1 MMAQR
6 QIFVHRAKP
15 KETKIQNSIIW
26 DNGLS
31 QMARFSLIAM
41 LSLPDEWDYSVR
53 GMAVM
58 LKISKDTMGKY
69 LKELE
74 AGGYLKRAQ
83 AHGEAGRFSKTAY
96 LLTDTPGEFGEDVL
110 LEPCPN
116 LPDPVE
122 PDPKKSPQKKRT
134 EQKNGTEQ
142 NTPQSPPEGGAPSA
156 VKKKRSRRP
165 KAEPEWRP
173 EKFEGFWKAYPK
185 DDCRA
190 KAVEQWDALP
200 RDKEL
205 MDKHLGDE
213 DALLRE
219 IALGLKR
226 HLESRDWR
234 ENIGIPHAFRWLRDH
249 RWTEKVKQPQA
260 QPAPDP
266 AAPRQKK
273 CHTEIVNGEEVLVY
287 DS

>member
-1 MMAQR
+1 MTERPEGGYYAVIPAEVR
-6 QIFVHRAKP
+6 YDKGLKPNAKLLYGELTSLCN
-15 KETKIQNSIIW
+15 KSGYCWATNEYFAELY
-26 DNGLS
+26 GLS
-31 QMARFSLIAM
+31 TSTISRLI
-41 LSLPDEWDYSVR
+41 SQ
-53 GMAVM
+53 
-58 LKISKDTMGKY
+58 
-69 LKELE
+69 LE
-74 AGGYLKRAQ
+74 AKGYIRCEMAATSKGSERRIYAGAFVVSRGGIDEK
-83 AHGEAGRFSKTAY
+83 SKTP
-96 LLTDTPGEFGEDVL
+96 LDE
-110 LEPCPN
+110 
-116 LPDPVE
+116 
-122 PDPKKSPQKKRT
+122 KRKGGLDENIKQNNT
-134 EQKNGTEQ
+134 SMNNKIL
-142 NTPQSPPEGGAPSA
+142 NTPQSPPEGGALP
-156 VKKKRSRRP
+156 VEKKKRKRRP
-165 KAEPEWRP
+165 KSEPEWRP
-173 EKFEGFWKAYPK
+173 EKFEGFWAAYPK

-200 RDKEL
+200 HDKEL

-234 ENIGIPHAFRWLRDH
+234 ENIGIPHAFRWLRDR